1 MVPTQKDIFRW
12 EENLKFFVPD
22 ARIFSFPVVEEAG
35 FEGTFSSTERL
46 RERMRSLSAMI
57 NGEKSII
64 IAAAVEAAQKISAPS
79 SIKDHLYKFE
89 LGSEIERREV
99 LEVLQDLGYERVDQ
113 VERSG
118 HFSVRGDIVDIYPIN
133 KIHPVRIEFFGDE
146 IDSIRLFD
154 VDSQRSIETLESQSV
169 FPVAVKGSKN
179 SSVLSYL
186 DHGIVFYDEPQRGA
200 SSFIQPGN
208 KRIRKWYSRFSRGN
222 WRSSSLRYTTIGT
235 GRR

>member
-1 MVPTQKDIFRW
+1 
-12 EENLKFFVPD
+12 
-22 ARIFSFPVVEEAG
+22 
-35 FEGTFSSTERL
+35 
-46 RERMRSLSAMI
+46 MRSLSAMI

-133 KIHPVRIEFFGDE
+133 EIHPVRIEFFGDE

-186 DHGIVFYDEPQRGA
+186 DHGIVFYDEPQRGEESLKQFFKEEKPMRARLSSGA

-208 KRIRKWYSRFSRGN
+208 KRIGKLYSRFSRGN

>member
-1 MVPTQKDIFRW
+1 M
-12 EENLKFFVPD
+12 
-22 ARIFSFPVVEEAG
+22 EEAG

-118 HFSVRGDIVDIYPIN
+118 HFSVRAIS
-133 KIHPVRIEFFGDE
+133 
-146 IDSIRLFD
+146 SIFI
-154 VDSQRSIETLESQSV
+154 RSM
-169 FPVAVKGSKN
+169 K
-179 SSVLSYL
+179 
-186 DHGIVFYDEPQRGA
+186 
-200 SSFIQPGN
+200 FI
-208 KRIRKWYSRFSRGN
+208 R
-222 WRSSSLRYTTIGT
+222 
-235 GRR
+235 

>member
-1 MVPTQKDIFRW
+1 
-12 EENLKFFVPD
+12 
-22 ARIFSFPVVEEAG
+22 
-35 FEGTFSSTERL
+35 
-46 RERMRSLSAMI
+46 MRSLSAMI

-133 KIHPVRIEFFGDE
+133 EIHPVRIEFFGDE

-186 DHGIVFYDEPQRGA
+186 DHGIVFYDEPQRGEN
-200 SSFIQPGN
+200 P
-208 KRIRKWYSRFSRGN
+208 
-222 WRSSSLRYTTIGT
+222 
-235 GRR
+235 

>member
-1 MVPTQKDIFRW
+1 
-12 EENLKFFVPD
+12 
-22 ARIFSFPVVEEAG
+22 
-35 FEGTFSSTERL
+35 
-46 RERMRSLSAMI
+46 MRSLSAMI

-186 DHGIVFYDEPQRGA
+186 DHGIVFYDEPQRGEESLKQFFKEEKA
-200 SSFIQPGN
+200 NAGKAFLWSELIHTARKQTNQEMVFSLL
-208 KRIRKWYSRFSRGN
+208 KRELEEFKPSVYHN
-222 WRSSSLRYTTIGT
+222 WNGQEMTNYQRQIPILRPI
-235 GRR
+235 